1 MEHENKDENV
11 HSYEVGETK
20 VKLMV
25 KRDREGERE
34 KIERQRERE
43 RLRERV
49 CVVVDSRSR
58 SMDLVDWKENRLFNT
73 LIMQN
78 LYIVN

>member
-25 KRDREGERE
+25 KRDREGGIKKRNRETERT
-34 KIERQRERE
+34 REGE
-43 RLRERV
+43 RLREGV
-49 CVVVDSRSR
+49 CVCR
-58 SMDLVDWKENRLFNT
+58 
-73 LIMQN
+73 
-78 LYIVN
+78 

>member
-1 MEHENKDENV
+1 MKER
-11 HSYEVGETK
+11 GRET
-20 VKLMV
+20 
-25 KRDREGERE
+25 ES
-34 KIERQRERE
+34 
-43 RLRERV
+43 V